1 MIRNFFLIAWRNI
14 TKNKLF
20 SLINIAG
27 LAIGMACTIMILLWV
42 QYERSWNKTQKN
54 YEQVYQGFS
63 TRNFNGELSTGS
75 DLMFPL
81 PKAAKENFPEVEG
94 STLVSYGENTLFTI
108 GDKKIKRPT
117 IAVTSDFFDV
127 FTYDFIHGDES
138 AIQEPNGIIL
148 TESAAKA
155 LFNNTDV
162 IGKILEI
169 NRSRTVTVRGVV
181 KDVPVSSTLLFD
193 AIIPFDASSDWI
205 KQAHTDWVNC
215 NNRSFFK
222 IKQGTNIASLEQKL
236 LALIKKNSPSENPT
250 TRGSLLLQ
258 PMSKWRLYEEFRD
271 GKNTGGRIQYVTLFT
286 WIAIII
292 LIIACV
298 NFMNLSTARS
308 EKRAREVGIRKTLGS
323 EKKQL
328 LLQFL
333 CESLFVSILAFIVAA
348 GLIYVGLPFFNRLL
362 SQQIT
367 IPYQHPGLWLGIL
380 AIIGFTGLIA
390 GSYPAFYL
398 SAMKPVKVLKGV
410 FHPGKKALL
419 PRRILVTAQ
428 FAVSIVLISAT
439 LIIYQQIKH
448 VQNRDLGYDTNNL
461 VMVTATNEMR
471 GNYEVIKNSL
481 LRSGLIEVVN
491 VTSMPLS
498 TIFGFTSGVRW
509 AGAPED
515 PNLIVGFLG
524 SGEHFTDIMKAKIL
538 DGRDFRKGDTN
549 CVILNKEAIRV
560 MKLKNPIGSTI
571 SWAGIDRR
579 ITGVIDD
586 LIMTSPYALPI
597 PLMLAYDPKWIGS
610 LNIRIKEGVDLK
622 KALQTIE
629 TTYKKY
635 NPEFPYE
642 YKFADTS
649 FDEKFAN
656 ERLIGR
662 LAFIFASL
670 AIFICCL
677 GLFGL
682 VSFSI
687 ERRTKEIGIRKI
699 LGASVQS
706 LLTLMSKEFLLL
718 VLISFAIAIPIAWWM
733 MKAWLTNFS
742 YRINISIGIF
752 FIVGIITLLICLITV
767 GLNAFKTATA
777 NPVKSLRTE

>member
-1 MIRNFFLIAWRNI
+1 MIRNFFVIAWRNI
-14 TKNKLF
+14 TKNKIF
-20 SLINIAG
+20 SFINIAG
-27 LAIGMACTIMILLWV
+27 LGIGMACTIMIFLWV
-42 QYERSWNKTQKN
+42 QYEKSWNKTQKN
-54 YEQVYQGFS
+54 YDQVFEGFS

-94 STLVSYGENTLFTI
+94 STLVSYGENTLFTVN
-108 GDKKIKRPT
+108 DKKIKRPT
-117 IAVTSDFFDV
+117 IHVTNDFFDV
-127 FTYDFIHGDES
+127 FTYEFIHGDES
-138 AIQEPNGIIL
+138 AIKEPNGIVV
-148 TESAAKA
+148 TESTARA

-162 IGKILEI
+162 IGKIVEL
-169 NRSRTVTVRGVV
+169 NRYRSVTIRAVV
-181 KDVPVSSTLLFD
+181 KDVPPSSTLLFD
-193 AIIPFDASSDWI
+193 AIVPFDASSDWV
-205 KQAHTDWVNC
+205 KQSLTDWVNC
-215 NNRSFFK
+215 NNRAFFK
-222 IKQGTNIASLEQKL
+222 VKKGTSIASLEQKL
-236 LALIKKNSPSENPT
+236 LTLIKKSSPAENPT
-250 TRGSLLLQ
+250 TRGGLLLQ
-258 PMSKWRLYEEFRD
+258 PMSKWRLYEEFRN
-271 GKNTGGRIQYVTLFT
+271 GKNTGGRIQYVNLFS

-328 LLQFL
+328 LLQFI
-333 CESLFVSILAFIVAA
+333 CESILVSMLAFLLAA
-348 GLIYVGLPFFNRLL
+348 ALIYTGLPFFNRLL
-362 SQQIT
+362 NQQIS
-367 IPYQHPGLWLGIL
+367 IPYQSPVFWLGIL
-380 AIIGFTGLIA
+380 GIIILTGIIA

-398 SAMKPVKVLKGV
+398 SAMKPVKVLKGS
-410 FHPGKKALL
+410 FLPGKQALL

-439 LIIYQQIKH
+439 IIIYQQIRH

-461 VMVTATNEMR
+461 IMVNATGDM
-471 GNYEVIKNSL
+471 GKNYEIMRNSL
-481 LRSGLIEVVN
+481 LQSGMIEAVN
-491 VTSMPLS
+491 TTSLPVS
-498 TIFGFTSGVRW
+498 NIFGFTSGVRW

-515 PNLIVGFLG
+515 PNLIIGFLG
-524 SGEHFTDIMKAKIL
+524 SGEHFADIMKARML
-538 DGRDFRKGDTN
+538 DGRDFKKGDSN

-560 MKLKNPIGSTI
+560 MKLKNPVGSTI
-571 SWAGIDRR
+571 NWAGRERR
-579 ITGVIDD
+579 ITGIVDD

-597 PLMLAYDPKWIGS
+597 PLMLAYDPNWIGS
-610 LNIRIKEGVDLK
+610 LNIRIKRGVEVK
-622 KALQTIE
+622 KALQLIE
-629 TTYKKY
+629 TIYKNY
-635 NPEFPYE
+635 NTE
-642 YKFADTS
+642 YPFEYTFADTA
-649 FDEKFAN
+649 FNEKFAN
-656 ERLIGR
+656 EKLIGN

-706 LLTLMSKEFLLL
+706 LLALMSKEFLLL
-718 VLISFAIAIPIAWWM
+718 VFISFAIAIPFAWWLM
-733 MKAWLTNFS
+733 NTWLSNFS
-742 YRINISIGIF
+742 YRIDIGIGIF
-752 FIVGIITLLICLITV
+752 FFVGIITLLICLITV